1 MNENN
6 ESSNVVDNSAI
17 LELIQSIQ
25 DKMNNNTNEDKFNS
39 DNYNENIDT
48 YTQNSNTDTSNNTEN
63 IINNKN
69 SENNQ
74 NSKSFNL
81 SDISSILNNFDISG
95 ILNLLST
102 TNKNTNNEN
111 NSNFNFDKIDP
122 KILEKITKV
131 IMSMSRNDPRKDL
144 LNSLKPFLRKTRQDK
159 IGEYI
164 SILNIIN
171 AIQIFYDKGSDE
183 NVKI

>member
-39 DNYNENIDT
+39 DNYTENIDT
-48 YTQNSNTDTSNNTEN
+48 YTQNSNNTDTSNNTEN

-74 NSKSFNL
+74 NSKSFN
-81 SDISSILNNFDISG
+81 FSG

-144 LNSLKPFLRKTRQDK
+144 LNSLKPFFRKTRQDK